1 MGKRLTGKRI
11 WITGATSGI
20 GEGLAL
26 ELAGRGNR
34 VFASGRDPKRLESLR
49 AAFPDNIEPL
59 AFDVSD
65 REAAL
70 RAGEKIPEA
79 SNGLDVAVLNAGTCE
94 YLDAR
99 AFDSAMI
106 ERVMRVNYLGMVY
119 CIEAALPLLR
129 AGEEKYLVGMSSTA
143 GYFGLP
149 RAEAYGA
156 SKAAIRYL
164 LESLRADL
172 TPEGFA
178 VSIICPGFV
187 KTPLTDRNDFAMPMR
202 ISCERA
208 VRHIVN
214 GMERRKHEIHFP
226 KTFSISMK
234 AMALLPSRLRNRLL
248 QRIVRTS

>member
-1 MGKRLTGKRI
+1 MRKPITGKRI

-26 ELAGRGNR
+26 ELARRGNR
-34 VFASGRDPKRLESLR
+34 VFASGRDPQRLEALR
-49 AAFPDNIEPL
+49 GEFPDSIVPL
-59 AFDVSD
+59 PFDVSD
-65 REAAL
+65 RETAI
-70 RAGEKIPEA
+70 RAGAKIGELA
-79 SNGLDVAVLNAGTCE
+79 GALDIALLNAGTCE

-106 ERVMRVNYLGMVY
+106 ERVMRVNYLGMIY
-119 CIEAALPLLR
+119 CIQAALPLLR
-129 AGEEKYLVGMSSTA
+129 AGDERYLVGMSSTA

-156 SKAAIRYL
+156 SKAAIRYF

-178 VSIICPGFV
+178 VSIVCPGFV
-187 KTPLTDRNDFAMPMR
+187 KTPLTDRNDFPMPMR

-208 VRHIVN
+208 VRHIVS
-214 GMERRKHEIHFP
+214 GMEKRKHEIHFP
-226 KTFSISMK
+226 KVFSLSMK
-234 AMALLPSRLRNRLL
+234 AIALLPSGLRNRML
-248 QRIVRTS
+248 QRIVRAA